1 MEADFCVYVPQRVL
15 SVAMTTSAPAEPTQ
29 RLVRL
34 DAPFTDQKPGTS
46 GLRKSSQQFEQAN
59 YLESFVEA
67 VFRTLTGVQGGT
79 LVLGGD
85 GRYGNRRAID
95 VILRMGAAHGLSK
108 VIVTTGGI
116 LSTPAASNLIRQRQA
131 IGGIILSASHNPGGP
146 DGDFGVKVNGANGG
160 PTPASFTDAVFECT
174 KTLEQ
179 YSIVDA
185 AAIAIDTPGSH
196 SIGAMQV
203 EVIDGVDDFV
213 ALMQQLFDFD
223 RIRELIRSDFP
234 LAFDAM
240 HAVTGPYA
248 TRLLEEILGAPAG
261 SVRNGVPLEDF
272 GGGHPDPNLTYA
284 HELAELLL
292 DGEEFRF
299 GAACDGDGDRN
310 MILGQHCFV
319 NPSDSLAV
327 LTANATVAP
336 AYADGLAGVARSMP
350 TSSAV
355 DVVAK
360 ELGIDCYETPTGWK
374 FFGNL
379 LDAGKITLCGEESF
393 GTGSNHVREKDGLWA
408 VLFWLQILAE
418 RRCSVAEIMAEHWK
432 RFGRHYYSRHDYEAV
447 ASDAAHGLFD
457 RLEGM
462 LPGLVGQS
470 FAGRSVSAA
479 DNFSYTDPVDGSV
492 TKGQG
497 LRILLEDGSRVMV
510 RLSGTGTKGATIRVY
525 LESYV
530 PSSGDL
536 NQDPQVA
543 LADMI
548 SAINELAEIKQRTGM
563 DRPTVIT

>member
-1 MEADFCVYVPQRVL
+1 MC
-15 SVAMTTSAPAEPTQ
+15 
-29 RLVRL
+29 
-34 DAPFTDQKPGTS
+34 
-46 GLRKSSQQFEQAN
+46 
-59 YLESFVEA
+59 
-67 VFRTLTGVQGGT
+67 
-79 LVLGGD
+79 
-85 GRYGNRRAID
+85 
-95 VILRMGAAHGLSK
+95 
-108 VIVTTGGI
+108 
-116 LSTPAASNLIRQRQA
+116 IRD
-131 IGGIILSASHNPGGP
+131 S
-146 DGDFGVKVNGANGG
+146 
-160 PTPASFTDAVFECT
+160 T

-179 YSIVDA
+179 YTIVEAPEIPLDA
-185 AAIAIDTPGSH
+185 PGLH

-213 ALMQQLFDFD
+213 DLMKELFNFD
-223 RIRELIRSDFP
+223 QIRDLIRSDFP

-248 TRLLEEILGAPAG
+248 ARLFEGLLGAPAG
-261 SVRNGVPLEDF
+261 SVRNGTPLEDF
-272 GGGHPDPNLTYA
+272 GNGHPDPNLTYA